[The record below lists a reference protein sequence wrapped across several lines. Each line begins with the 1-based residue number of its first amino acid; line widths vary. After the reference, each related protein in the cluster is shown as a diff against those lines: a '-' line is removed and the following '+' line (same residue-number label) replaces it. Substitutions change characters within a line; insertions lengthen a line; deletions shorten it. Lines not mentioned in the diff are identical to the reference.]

1 MTVRAPL
8 REQKATA
15 PGQPRTPFHSQPLV
29 RLLAGL
35 DPAEAPATARPQASV
50 GERLG
55 AWLDWTDAIAL
66 SQSLNQPP
74 AWPPART
81 PATPR
86 PGARAQAAAALA
98 RVRDDLSRAILQ
110 DPALQP
116 DGGPGTDAAPDQAD
130 IRRAAQARQRAMAAA
145 IGPLRAQL
153 RGLLAT
159 TSAAGA
165 HLAAL
170 DTTLEAALA
179 EQERHHLGA
188 VVQRLERHIRQAQ
201 AAAAADWRTPVLHT
215 VRQVL
220 LAELDLRLQPSQG
233 LLDAMNAVDTQGDA
247 A

>member
-1 MTVRAPL
+1 VP
-8 REQKATA
+8 
-15 PGQPRTPFHSQPLV
+15 PRTAFHSPPLV

-35 DPAEAPATARPQASV
+35 DTAEAPVATRPQSSV

-66 SQSLNQPP
+66 SQALNQTP
-74 AWPPART
+74 AWSP
-81 PATPR
+81 PATPAAR
-86 PGARAQAAAALA
+86 RAGALGAAALA

-110 DPALQP
+110 DPVLAP
-116 DGGPGTDAAPDQAD
+116 DGSQAPDAAPDQAD

-145 IGPLRAQL
+145 ISPLRAQL

-159 TSAAGA
+159 TSPAGA

-170 DTTLEAALA
+170 DATLEAALA
-179 EQERHHLGA
+179 EQERHHLAA
-188 VVQRLERHIRQAQ
+188 VVQRLERHFQQAR
-201 AAAAADWRTPVLHT
+201 AAAAADWHTRVLHT

-220 LAELDLRLQPSQG
+220 LAELDLRLQPAQG
-233 LLDAMNAVDTQGDA
+233 LLDAINAVDPQGDA

>member
-1 MTVRAPL
+1 MTVRAS
-8 REQKATA
+8 KGTA
-15 PGQPRTPFHSQPLV
+15 PVQPRTAFHSPPLV

-35 DPAEAPATARPQASV
+35 DTAEAPATTRPQASV

-66 SQSLNQPP
+66 SHVLNQPP
-74 AWPPART
+74 AWSP
-81 PATPR
+81 PATPAARR
-86 PGARAQAAAALA
+86 PGARVHGAAALA
-98 RVRDDLSRAILQ
+98 RVRDDLSRAILE
-110 DPALQP
+110 DPVLQP
-116 DGGPGTDAAPDQAD
+116 GGGQATGAAPDQAD

-159 TSAAGA
+159 TSPAGA

-170 DTTLEAALA
+170 DATLEAALA
-179 EQERHHLGA
+179 EQERHHLAA
-188 VVQRLERHIRQAQ
+188 VVQRLERHVQQAQ
-201 AAAAADWRTPVLHT
+201 AAAAADWHTRVLHT

-220 LAELDLRLQPSQG
+220 LAELDLRLQPAQG

>member
-1 MTVRAPL
+1 MTVRAS
-8 REQKATA
+8 KGTA
-15 PGQPRTPFHSQPLV
+15 PVQPRTAFHSPPLV
-29 RLLAGL
+29 RLLAGLLAGL
-35 DPAEAPATARPQASV
+35 DPAEAPAATRPQASV

-66 SQSLNQPP
+66 SQALNQPP
-74 AWPPART
+74 AWPAAPAR
-81 PATPR
+81 PN
-86 PGARAQAAAALA
+86 ARAQGAAALA

-110 DPALQP
+110 DPVFQADDSP
-116 DGGPGTDAAPDQAD
+116 AADLAD

-159 TSAAGA
+159 TSPAGA

-170 DTTLEAALA
+170 DATLEAALA

-188 VVQRLERHIRQAQ
+188 VVQRLERHVQQAQ
-201 AAAAADWRTPVLHT
+201 AAAADDWRTRALHT
-215 VRQVL
+215 ARQVL
-220 LAELDLRLQPSQG
+220 LAELDLRLQPAQG
-233 LLDAMNAVDTQGDA
+233 LLDAMSAGDTLGAQGDA

>member
-8 REQKATA
+8 RERKATA
-15 PGQPRTPFHSQPLV
+15 PGQARTPFHSPPLV

-35 DPAEAPATARPQASV
+35 DPSEAPAAARPQASV

-66 SQSLNQPP
+66 SQVLNQPP
-74 AWPPART
+74 AASPAAR
-81 PATPR
+81 R
-86 PGARAQAAAALA
+86 PGAQAQAAAALA

-110 DPALQP
+110 DPVLQP
-116 DGGPGTDAAPDQAD
+116 DGQGTAAAPDPAD

-159 TSAAGA
+159 TSPAGA
-165 HLAAL
+165 QLAAL
-170 DTTLEAALA
+170 DATLEAALA

-188 VVQRLERHIRQAQ
+188 VVQRLERHVRQAQ
-201 AAAAADWRTPVLHT
+201 AAAAADWRTRALHT
-215 VRQVL
+215 ARQVL
-220 LAELDLRLQPSQG
+220 LAELDLRLQPAQG
-233 LLDAMNAVDTQGDA
+233 LLDAMNTADTLAPQGDA

>member
-1 MTVRAPL
+1 VTVRAS
-8 REQKATA
+8 KGTA
-15 PGQPRTPFHSQPLV
+15 PVQPRTAFHSPPLV

-35 DPAEAPATARPQASV
+35 DTAGAPVATRPQSSV

-66 SQSLNQPP
+66 SQALNQTPAWSPP
-74 AWPPART
+74 AAPAARRAGT
-81 PATPR
+81 
-86 PGARAQAAAALA
+86 RAQGATALA

-110 DPALQP
+110 DPVIQADDSRP
-116 DGGPGTDAAPDQAD
+116 AADLAD

-159 TSAAGA
+159 TSPAGA

-170 DTTLEAALA
+170 DATLEAALA
-179 EQERHHLGA
+179 EQERHQLAA
-188 VVQRLERHIRQAQ
+188 VVQRLERHVQQAQ
-201 AAAAADWRTPVLHT
+201 AAAANAWRTRALHT

-220 LAELDLRLQPSQG
+220 LAELDLRLQPAQG
-233 LLDAMNAVDTQGDA
+233 LLDAMSAGDTQGDA